1 VSDAV
6 ETLVPLTFAVDVLA
20 VVPDVY
26 VLEAFVFVLVV
37 QEDEEKTVSLVK
49 LEEPT
54 FLQTLSLK
62 IQQ

>member
-54 FLQTLSLK
+54 
-62 IQQ
+62 